1 MKPKASGSAR
11 YRSAG
16 YADTVG
22 RIASNVRR
30 LRAAGRWTQEEVAAR
45 AGRLSPRLYRQIEA
59 GTTNLTA
66 ATLTRIAEALETDVA
81 ELLIPAAPVRP
92 TRGRPRKTPW
102 GEGQGPSEGT
112 QGERQREGERV
123 GPPLLGVQGLLD
135 GALSLPPLESPPSV
149 LAGTA
154 GNPRSP
160 NETEASVPA
169 DALTEATRLARRVAE
184 VRQALE
190 NRRNQLAEEALRIES
205 ALLNLTDTP
214 GRVPTAALPA
224 APRVTTT
231 AVAIPPL
238 EAEHG
243 VRGAVA
249 VLLRANPG
257 GLRTTE
263 LAEAIRSSSLRL
275 RKNELHNTVRSMFD
289 AGVLT
294 REGFRGGF
302 VYRLRA
308 AMADE
313 LLMAVETRGSRG
325 GREGT

>member
-1 MKPKASGSAR
+1 MKPRASGSAR

-16 YADTVG
+16 YAETVG
-22 RIASNVRR
+22 RIAGNVRR

-66 ATLTRIAEALETDVA
+66 ATLTRIAEALEADVA
-81 ELLIPAAPVRP
+81 ELLIPAVLVRP
-92 TRGRPRKTPW
+92 TRGRPRKTPREA
-102 GEGQGPSEGT
+102 GRGPAEGT
-112 QGERQREGERV
+112 PGEREGERV
-123 GPPLLGVQGLLD
+123 GPPLLGVQGLPD
-135 GALSLPPLESPPSV
+135 GAVSLPPPGSPPSV

-160 NETEASVPA
+160 NETEASVPG

-190 NRRNQLAEEALRIES
+190 DRRNQLAEEALRVES
-205 ALLNLTDTP
+205 ALLDLTDPT
-214 GRVPTAALPA
+214 GRVLAAPA

-238 EAEHG
+238 QVEQG
-243 VRGAVA
+243 VRGAVV

-263 LAEAIRSSSLRL
+263 LAEAIRSSPLRL

-289 AGVLT
+289 AGILS

-302 VYRLRA
+302 VYRLREA
-308 AMADE
+308 TE
-313 LLMAVETRGSRG
+313 GGLLMEAEKRSFRG
-325 GREGT
+325 GHEGP

>member
-1 MKPKASGSAR
+1 VKPKASGSAR

-81 ELLIPAAPVRP
+81 ELLIPAVPVRP
-92 TRGRPRKTPW
+92 TRGRPRKTPREA
-102 GEGQGPSEGT
+102 GRGPAEGT
-112 QGERQREGERV
+112 PGEREGERV
-123 GPPLLGVQGLLD
+123 GPPLLGVQGLPD
-135 GALSLPPLESPPSV
+135 GAVSLPPPGSPPSV

-160 NETEASVPA
+160 NETEASVPG

-190 NRRNQLAEEALRIES
+190 DRRNQLAEEALRVES
-205 ALLNLTDTP
+205 ALLNLTDTT
-214 GRVPTAALPA
+214 GRVRRRRPHP
-224 APRVTTT
+224 
-231 AVAIPPL
+231 
-238 EAEHG
+238 E
-243 VRGAVA
+243 
-249 VLLRANPG
+249 
-257 GLRTTE
+257 
-263 LAEAIRSSSLRL
+263 
-275 RKNELHNTVRSMFD
+275 
-289 AGVLT
+289 
-294 REGFRGGF
+294 
-302 VYRLRA
+302 
-308 AMADE
+308 
-313 LLMAVETRGSRG
+313 
-325 GREGT
+325 

>member
-81 ELLIPAAPVRP
+81 ELLIPAVPVRP
-92 TRGRPRKTPW
+92 TRGRPRKTPREA
-102 GEGQGPSEGT
+102 GRGPAEGT
-112 QGERQREGERV
+112 PGEREGERV

-135 GALSLPPLESPPSV
+135 GAVSLPPPESPPSV

-160 NETEASVPA
+160 NETEASVSG

-190 NRRNQLAEEALRIES
+190 DRRNQLAEEALRIES
-205 ALLNLTDTP
+205 ALLNLTDTT
-214 GRVPTAALPA
+214 GRVPTAAPA

-238 EAEHG
+238 QVEHG

-263 LAEAIRSSSLRL
+263 LAEAIRSSPLRP

-302 VYRLRA
+302 VYRMRA
-308 AMADE
+308 GTE
-313 LLMAVETRGSRG
+313 PGSKN
-325 GREGT
+325 

>member
-11 YRSAG
+11 YRSAR

-30 LRAAGRWTQEEVAAR
+30 LRATGRWTQEEVAAR

-92 TRGRPRKTPW
+92 TRGRPRKTPR
-102 GEGQGPSEGT
+102 EGGRGPAEGT
-112 QGERQREGERV
+112 QGERV
-123 GPPLLGVQGLLD
+123 GPPLPGVQGLLD
-135 GALSLPPLESPPSV
+135 GAVSLPPSGSPPSV
-149 LAGTA
+149 LVGTA

-160 NETEASVPA
+160 NETEASVPG

-190 NRRNQLAEEALRIES
+190 DRRNQLAEEALRIES
-205 ALLNLTDTP
+205 ALLNLTDTT
-214 GRVPTAALPA
+214 GRVPPAAPT

-238 EAEHG
+238 QAEHG

-263 LAEAIRSSSLRL
+263 LAEAIRSSSLRP

-289 AGVLT
+289 AGLLT

-302 VYRLRA
+302 VYRLRVA
-308 AMADE
+308 TSDE
-313 LLMAVETRGSRG
+313 LLMAVETRGFRG
-325 GREGT
+325 GHEGI

>member
-11 YRSAG
+11 YRSVG

-30 LRAAGRWTQEEVAAR
+30 LRAAGGWTQEEVAAR

-81 ELLIPAAPVRP
+81 ELLLPAAPVRP
-92 TRGRPRKTPW
+92 TRGRPRKTTRE
-102 GEGQGPSEGT
+102 EGRGP
-112 QGERQREGERV
+112 GERSPGEPEGERV
-123 GPPLLGVQGLLD
+123 GPPLVDVQGLPD
-135 GALSLPPLESPPSV
+135 GDLPLAPLESPPSV
-149 LAGTA
+149 LAVTA
-154 GNPRSP
+154 SNPRSP
-160 NETEASVPA
+160 HETEASLPG

-190 NRRNQLAEEALRIES
+190 DRRNQLAEEALRIES
-205 ALLNLTDTP
+205 ALLDLTDPT
-214 GRVPTAALPA
+214 GRAAAPA

-231 AVAIPPL
+231 AVTIPPL
-238 EAEHG
+238 QVEHG
-243 VRGAVA
+243 VRGAVT

-263 LAEAIRSSSLRL
+263 LAEAIRSSLLRP

-313 LLMAVETRGSRG
+313 LLMAVETRGFRG
-325 GREGT
+325 GHEGT

>member
-81 ELLIPAAPVRP
+81 ELLIPAVPVRP
-92 TRGRPRKTPW
+92 TRGRPRKTPQEEGGSPAERTP
-102 GEGQGPSEGT
+102 GE
-112 QGERQREGERV
+112 REGERV

-135 GALSLPPLESPPSV
+135 GAVSLPSESPPSV

-154 GNPRSP
+154 ANPRRP
-160 NETEASVPA
+160 NETDASVPG

-190 NRRNQLAEEALRIES
+190 DRRNQLAEEALRVES
-205 ALLNLTDTP
+205 ALLNLLDTP
-214 GRVPTAALPA
+214 GRVPTPVAPAA

-231 AVAIPPL
+231 TVVIPSL
-238 EAEHG
+238 QVEHG
-243 VRGAVA
+243 VRGAVV

-263 LAEAIRSSSLRL
+263 LAEAIRSSSLRS
-275 RKNELHNTVRSMFD
+275 RKNELHNVVRSLFD

-294 REGFRGGF
+294 REGFRGGY
-302 VYRLRA
+302 VYRLR
-308 AMADE
+308 D
-313 LLMAVETRGSRG
+313 
-325 GREGT
+325 GTEPRHENC

>member
-1 MKPKASGSAR
+1 VKPKASGSAR

-81 ELLIPAAPVRP
+81 ALLIPAVPVRP
-92 TRGRPRKTPW
+92 TRGRPRKTPRE
-102 GEGQGPSEGT
+102 EGRGPAEGT
-112 QGERQREGERV
+112 PGEREGERV
-123 GPPLLGVQGLLD
+123 GPPLLGVQGLPT
-135 GALSLPPLESPPSV
+135 GTMSLPQPESPPSA

-160 NETEASVPA
+160 NETEASVPG

-190 NRRNQLAEEALRIES
+190 DRRNQLAEEALRVES
-205 ALLNLTDTP
+205 ALLNLMDTT
-214 GRVPTAALPA
+214 GRVTTAPA

-231 AVAIPPL
+231 AVVIPPL
-238 EAEHG
+238 QVEHG
-243 VRGAVA
+243 VRGAVV

-263 LAEAIRSSSLRL
+263 LAEAIRSSPLRP
-275 RKNELHNTVRSMFD
+275 RKNELHNSVRSMFD
-289 AGVLT
+289 AGILS

-302 VYRLRA
+302 VYRLRDA
-308 AMADE
+308 TE
-313 LLMAVETRGSRG
+313 GGLLMEAEKRSFRG
-325 GREGT
+325 GHEGP